1 MSWLNEL
8 VSQTEEYESPKQF
21 FYWAGLSALS
31 AIVKDKVWIERAG
44 GLQVYLNIYVLLF
57 ARSGLRKGPPIDLAK
72 RLVRRIG
79 NTRVIS
85 GRSSMEAII
94 EDLKE
99 VQTNK
104 DTKSIIVDSCGFIT
118 ASEFSA
124 AIVRSDVALNLLTD
138 MYDRRYND
146 GEYAVRLIRTGK
158 NILKNPTVSMLGG
171 INEAHFKNFLEHK
184 DITGGFLARTF
195 IIYAEGKNMVNSL
208 MYDMHSQID
217 EEKLC
222 EHLRLV
228 EKLKG
233 PMKICDKGKMLYDS
247 WYKEFYKDPVDDK
260 TGTYERVGDSALKI
274 AGLLS
279 LANNVSL
286 EIEPEHIL
294 SGIEMAEK
302 FISSAR
308 HVTFT
313 SHEEESMST
322 LKKKVL
328 KILMK
333 REDHKITKAR
343 LLQDLYGVMNSEDL
357 IKIQDTLEHAG
368 LIKVYLFGDNVVYEM
383 SKETVKKLKSIMG
396 EEK

>member
-1 MSWLNEL
+1 MSWLQEL
-8 VSQTEEYESPKQF
+8 VSQTAEYESPKQF

-31 AIVKDKVWIERAG
+31 AVVKDRVWIERAG

-72 RLVRRIG
+72 RLVRKVG

-85 GRSSMEAII
+85 GRSSVEAIV

-124 AIVRSDVALNLLTD
+124 AIVRSDVALNVLTD
-138 MYDRRYND
+138 LYDRKYNE
-146 GEYAVRLIRTGK
+146 GEYAIRLIRTGK
-158 NILKNPTVSMLGG
+158 NILKNPTITMLGG
-171 INEAHFKNFLEHK
+171 INEAHFQNFLEHK

-195 IIYAEGKNMVNSL
+195 VIYAEGKNRVNSL
-208 MYDMHSQID
+208 MYDMECSVND
-217 EEKLC
+217 ERLI
-222 EHLRLV
+222 EHLKLI

-233 PMKICDKGKMLYDS
+233 PMIITDAGKRIYND
-247 WYKEFYKDPVDDK
+247 WYNSFYEIAVEDK

-279 LANNVSL
+279 LANDISM
-286 EIEPEHIL
+286 EIGKDNIV
-294 SGIEMAEK
+294 SGIELAEG
-302 FISSAR
+302 FIKSAR
-308 HVTFT
+308 HVTYT

-322 LKKKVL
+322 LKKKIL

-333 REDHKITKAR
+333 REDHKVTRQTI
-343 LLQDLYGVMNSEDL
+343 LQQLHGVLNSDDLV
-357 IKIQDTLEHAG
+357 KIQETLEHAG
-368 LIKVYLFGDNVVYEM
+368 LIKVYLFGDNVMYEM
-383 SKETVKKLKSIMG
+383 TKESVKKLKVIMG
-396 EEK
+396 EK